1 MAFNISKFSAHLN
14 QYGTVKNNRYEVIIS
29 PPEKFCINT
38 YEPFRL
44 ITLRAE
50 KAELP
55 SINLVTQKVNRY
67 GIGPSQ
73 MFPTNV
79 QFQETISLTFLET
92 ANSLMH
98 KFFHDWVNH
107 IFNYSGYVNGIY
119 LTEYKNRYAGT
130 MEIRVYLDEGPNYIS
145 NLIKLTD
152 VFPTQVSEVSLSWND
167 NNTHMKIA
175 VKFAFTTII
184 MDRLNSADGDCFPST
199 EESSMVKPNE
209 ESSMVIPNEE
219 SPITKTP
226 KSFNEFG
233 NSAPS
238 KQRPIILP

>member
-1 MAFNISKFSAHLN
+1 MAFSISKFSTHLN
-14 QYGTVKNNRYEVIIS
+14 QYGTVKNNRHEVIIS
-29 PPEKFCINT
+29 PPEDFCIKT
-38 YEPFRL
+38 SEPFRL

-67 GIGPSQ
+67 GIGLSQ

-92 ANSLMH
+92 ANSLIH

-119 LTEYKNRYAGT
+119 LAEYKNRYASI
-130 MEIRVYLDEGPNYIS
+130 MEIKVYLDEGPNYIS
-145 NLIKLTD
+145 NKIILTD
-152 VFPTQVSEVSLSWND
+152 VFPTQISEVPLSWGD
-167 NNTHMKIA
+167 NNTHMRIT

-184 MDRLNSADGDCFPST
+184 MDRLNSADENCFPST
-199 EESSMVKPNE
+199 EELPMVN
-209 ESSMVIPNEE
+209 PNEE
-219 SPITKTP
+219 SPMVKPNGESHITTTP

-238 KQRPIILP
+238 NQRPIILP